1 MDESREPQEFFAAEY
16 APMSDKELTKLS
28 GEYDDLIESAQ
39 AALRDEL
46 KKRGME
52 MPKPKPIKI
61 PAPKPPAPLLYGA
74 KSNRQLLEIA
84 RGYDAL
90 PEASQSALRDEFA
103 SRGLEP
109 PLIEDHD
116 EPENPDDQS
125 GEEIPA
131 PAYDPD
137 RSEFVT
143 IARYRDIP
151 EAVIARSV
159 LESAGIQC
167 MLRDENTI
175 RMDWLWSNMIGGMRL
190 QVPARDADAAREL
203 LGRPIPARFHV
214 GSDHD
219 FEQPVCPKCG
229 SHDVVTDDLDRKIKA
244 TTMLIL
250 GVPVPAS
257 SRKNGWK
264 CNTCGCKWVDDGKP
278 EEPDAGTESGLVR

>member
-1 MDESREPQEFFAAEY
+1 
-16 APMSDKELTKLS
+16 MSDKELLDIAA
-28 GEYDDLIESAQ
+28 EYDNLVESAQ
-39 AALRDEL
+39 AAVQDEL
-46 KKRGME
+46 KKRGLK
-52 MPKPKPIKI
+52 MPQTEKPSAASIY
-61 PAPKPPAPLLYGA
+61 AD
-74 KSNRQLLEIA
+74 KSNRELLEIA

-90 PEASQSALRDEFA
+90 PETNQAALREEFA

-109 PLIEDHD
+109 PLVDD
-116 EPENPDDQS
+116 GDDPDDQAS
-125 GEEIPA
+125 QEIPA

-151 EAVIARSV
+151 EAVVARSV

-167 MLRDENTI
+167 MLRDENTV

-190 QVPARDADAAREL
+190 QVPARDVDAAREL
-203 LGRPIPARFHV
+203 LAQPMPARFHV
-214 GSDHD
+214 GEGHE

-229 SHDVVTDDLDRKIKA
+229 SHDVVTDDRDRKIKA

-264 CNTCGCKWVDDGKP
+264 CNTCGCKWVDDGKS
-278 EEPDAGTESGLVR
+278 ESADSDAVR